1 MHFDLTI
8 QILSLIGAFSCVI
21 AYIAHQLTWMDPR
34 KALYNL
40 LNVVGSGFLVFVA
53 FHPFQAGF
61 VVMETVWGLTSLY
74 GLYKSFTYKKTA

>member
-1 MHFDLTI
+1 MQGNLTI
-8 QILSLIGAFSCVI
+8 QIISLIGAAFCLT
-21 AYIAHQLTWMDPR
+21 AYIAHQLHWMNAR

-40 LNVVGSGFLVFVA
+40 LNVLGSGFLVFVA

-74 GLYKSFTYKKTA
+74 GLYKSFSYKN